1 MIKVKLKRITALLLS
16 GIMIASSLATP
27 AYAIYSYYSM
37 DALTDADRAIKDW
50 TWSADA
56 EQEALDPLV
65 GLTPTGLSQQ
75 QTAIMGGYT
84 TKFWFQDE
92 GAKTVTI
99 NHNGKDIEID
109 FSKFNHRYYS
119 CADSHLSLI
128 HI

>member
-84 TKFWFQDE
+84 TKF
-92 GAKTVTI
+92 
-99 NHNGKDIEID
+99 
-109 FSKFNHRYYS
+109 
-119 CADSHLSLI
+119 
-128 HI
+128 

>member
-56 EQEALDPLV
+56 EEQAKRIP
-65 GLTPTGLSQQ
+65 LTPTGLSQQ

-92 GAKTVTI
+92 AAKTVTI
-99 NHNGKDIEID
+99 NHNGVIIRAG
-109 FSKFNHRYYS
+109 SHRS
-119 CADSHLSLI
+119 VAKWFLNKCI
-128 HI
+128 FQPQI